1 MKLLKKIGLPKK
13 FSEADSGY
21 SVDADEDPNLIYET
35 HLFETNLDFEA
46 AIESLD
52 AFLSKHYGES
62 TKTRNE
68 MSCAI
73 VWKLS
78 NQKITAQI
86 SNLDGYVGGYINSQ
100 SDWIFNKT
108 E

>member
-1 MKLLKKIGLPKK
+1 MKLLKNIGLPKK
-13 FSEADSGY
+13 FSEADNGY
-21 SVDADEDPNLIYET
+21 SVDVDEEPNLIYEI

-46 AIESLD
+46 AIDSLN

-68 MSCAI
+68 ISCVI
-73 VWKLS
+73 VWTLNS
-78 NQKITAQI
+78 QKITAQI